1 MATIQKFEDL
11 RSWQMGRELVR
22 TFHSIA
28 LKGPLCKDTV
38 LHKQMHR
45 AAISIVANLAEG
57 FDRNGNKEFKQ
68 FAYIAKGST
77 AEFRALLYLALD
89 LDYVTQDQ
97 FEQLNKRSVE
107 IGKTIRGMI
116 SYLQNNPDRGVKAK
130 ESEEDYLNET
140 IIAQDDFKLEL

>member
-1 MATIQKFEDL
+1 MATIEKFEDL
-11 RSWQMGRELVR
+11 RSWKLGRELVKS
-22 TFHSIA
+22 FHAIA
-28 LKGPLCKDTV
+28 LKSPLCKDHI
-38 LHKQMHR
+38 LHNQMHR

-77 AEFRALLYLALD
+77 AEFRALLYLAMD

-97 FEQLNKRSVE
+97 FEQLSKLTIE

-116 SYLQNNPDRGVKAK
+116 SYLQNNPERGMKAK
-130 ESEEDYLNET
+130 ESEEEYINET
-140 IIAQDDFKLEL
+140 IILQGDF